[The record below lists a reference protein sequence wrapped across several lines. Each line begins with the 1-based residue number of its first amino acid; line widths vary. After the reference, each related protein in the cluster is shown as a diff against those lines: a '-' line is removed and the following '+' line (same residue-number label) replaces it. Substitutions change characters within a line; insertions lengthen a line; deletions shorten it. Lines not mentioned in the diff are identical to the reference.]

1 MNHHVHFADNT
12 STHSSPRAGALA
24 RRRPL
29 TMFVLLA
36 FGLGWPALSIPLV
49 ADVPT
54 EPFLLLLSYVG
65 LFGSAVL
72 VTRLAGGPG
81 SIRSLTS
88 RLLMWRFSPGRW
100 AVILLGVPT
109 LTVALAAVS
118 GTLDLRA
125 DGWDDAVIGYLLG
138 TVTLAALVNLW
149 EETGWGGFTQSRLMA
164 RHGLLKSALMTA
176 PLFAAIHLPMQFWGD
191 PTASEVL
198 VSIAVLFGAAPF
210 YRYLLGMHLMDTGGS
225 ILAIAVQHASWNA
238 AGGLDGVDGWW
249 QAPGAVVLLT
259 GLLALSRRGRRRI
272 SLTSDGPQTDDGSRL
287 NGSTPVVA
295 SYDGSVVVFPTDAA
309 SSPRSP
315 ATAATPLTGP
325 SPLRGTEAASGQR

>member
-1 MNHHVHFADNT
+1 MNHHVHFGDNT
-12 STHSSPRAGALA
+12 STHSSPRAGSFA

-54 EPFLLLLSYVG
+54 EPFLLMLSYVR

-88 RLLMWRFSPGRW
+88 RLLMWRFGPGRW

-118 GTLDLRA
+118 DTLDLRA
-125 DGWDDAVIGYLLG
+125 GGWDDAVIGYLLG

-164 RHGLLKSALMTA
+164 RHGLFKSALLTA
-176 PLFAAIHLPMQFWGD
+176 PLFAGIHLPMQFWGD
-191 PTASEVL
+191 PTASEVFI
-198 VSIAVLFGAAPF
+198 SIAVLFGAAPF

-238 AGGLDGVDGWW
+238 AGGFDGVDG
-249 QAPGAVVLLT
+249 
-259 GLLALSRRGRRRI
+259 GRR
-272 SLTSDGPQTDDGSRL
+272 LL
-287 NGSTPVVA
+287 VL
-295 SYDGSVVVFPTDAA
+295 
-309 SSPRSP
+309 SSC
-315 ATAATPLTGP
+315 
-325 SPLRGTEAASGQR
+325 